1 METMLVKNPLQRP
14 DYVFYHQP
22 TVMEMRL
29 RAVQAIND
37 FLSIKWTTHKKIAHN
52 KKGAVS
58 HKRFIYDANTIHAGL
73 PYADAGKGLF
83 QFYEFYNPQTG
94 RLDFFGTPEEFNAN
108 IGGTCGCG
116 VVWSWATVC
125 HSLTCVYANYYM
137 TPKNGCYPVSGYKMP
152 MDTDRYIEYG
162 TDKIIEDNGID
173 RIVEA
178 YTKIQPADAVCTSPH
193 DHTMMCIDYPH
204 VEYDEKGKIDLEKS
218 YVMIADQRGG
228 LGVDF
233 YVKREEDDLIHYSG
247 RTDFK
252 YTFQMLLKEYYIPV
266 TPKEFTGEIPY
277 ERAKVGITATC
288 TTKEELIAASVTCN
302 YPMAVIKLIATRKNG
317 YKEMAGR
324 YLFNRYDPHSGLAR
338 LYPLENLAEE
348 IKAAEGTKLDVEVT
362 ASNGEVITVASID
375 L

>member
-1 METMLVKNPLQRP
+1 METMLVKKPMQRP
-14 DYVFYHQP
+14 DYVFYHEP
-22 TVMEMRL
+22 TVMEMRM

-73 PYADAGKGLF
+73 PYADGGKGLF
-83 QFYEFYNPQTG
+83 QFYEFYNPTNG
-94 RLDFFGTPEEFNAN
+94 RLDFFGTPEEFNEN

-125 HSLTCVYANYYM
+125 HSLNCIYANYYM
-137 TPKNGCYPVSGYKMP
+137 TPLNGCYPVSGYKIP
-152 MDTDRYIEYG
+152 EDIDHYKEYG
-162 TDKIIEDNGID
+162 TDKIIEDNGVD
-173 RIVEA
+173 RIIEA
-178 YTKIQPADAVCTSPH
+178 YTKIQPADAVCTSPK
-193 DHTMMCIDYPH
+193 DHTMMCIDYPV
-204 VEYDEKGKIDLEKS
+204 VERDENGNIDIEKS

-252 YTFQMLLKEYYIPV
+252 YTFKMLLNEYYIPV

-277 ERAKVGITATC
+277 ERAKVGITAEC
-288 TTKEELIAASVTCN
+288 TTKEDLITASVTSN
-302 YPMAVIKLIATRKNG
+302 YPMAVIKLIVTRKNG
-317 YKEMAGR
+317 YKEMVGR
-324 YLFNRYDPHSGLAR
+324 YIFNRVDPHSGLAR
-338 LYPLENLAEE
+338 NYPLEKLADE
-348 IKAAEGTKLDVEVT
+348 INSAEGKKLEVEVT
-362 ASNGEVITVASID
+362 TSNGEVITVASID